1 MWSTPPAPD
10 APKAPAPPVAPSPSP
25 PAPHAPSSPA
35 APPAIIIPHADDVSA
50 MRAWLRRQLAGETP
64 LQVQGEPGAR
74 PWRGVPAAWE
84 HHPEHGAFV
93 REHLD
98 AVRAVVVGGEA
109 PPWLRS
115 RWLEHL
121 AALDYA
127 SRSHRGR
134 QRLSAAELDA
144 AERHEDGA

>member
-1 MWSTPPAPD
+1 
-10 APKAPAPPVAPSPSP
+10 
-25 PAPHAPSSPA
+25 
-35 APPAIIIPHADDVSA
+35 

-64 LQVQGEPGAR
+64 LQVQGEPGVR

-84 HHPEHGAFV
+84 HHPEHGAFA

-98 AVRAVVVGGEA
+98 AARAVVAGGEV

-121 AALDYA
+121 AALDYV

-134 QRLSAAELDA
+134 QRLSAAELEA
-144 AERHEDGA
+144 AERHEEGA

>member
-1 MWSTPPAPD
+1 MKRTRTG
-10 APKAPAPPVAPSPSP
+10 
-25 PAPHAPSSPA
+25 H
-35 APPAIIIPHADDVSA
+35 
-50 MRAWLRRQLAGETP
+50 LARLWAVLP
-64 LQVQGEPGAR
+64 
-74 PWRGVPAAWE
+74 
-84 HHPEHGAFV
+84 FV
-93 REHLD
+93 
-98 AVRAVVVGGEA
+98 EA

-144 AERHEDGA
+144 AERHEEGA